1 MFWWV
6 LFLKQT
12 YTLFLSGSKFHL
24 VKNCITN
31 STSNTVWLSIY
42 HAPAYYSTYIA
53 RALFCICLLRAVYK
67 YILIKFMWNSV
78 NNTILQFN
86 SCYRG
91 TRRQHWRHRRWP
103 WIHLV
108 SGSRVQFHREKTGPR
123 NAFCINKLLL
133 YFSLFI
139 HTKSG

>member
-1 MFWWV
+1 MSWWV
-6 LFLKQT
+6 LFLKTT
-12 YTLFLSGSKFHL
+12 YALFLSGSKFHL

-42 HAPAYYSTYIA
+42 HAHVYYSTYIA
-53 RALFCICLLRAVYK
+53 KALFCICLLWAVYK
-67 YILIKFMWNSV
+67 YIFKIYVEFGK
-78 NNTILQFN
+78 QFN